1 MAPPRRRKANIR
13 RPSGGPPG
21 RTPTS
26 AAAQTRANIS
36 RARTSKADIA
46 RGLDIARGRKEF
58 FSNRP
63 DVSDDRALR
72 RMTQADEVQRFKNL
86 YTKPVQGS
94 SNLLQM
100 TADAP
105 MSLSQF
111 RQQTA
116 NKYGPTFKEIGSD
129 IGFGLGSIA
138 KGVGQKLDQG
148 AFGITGIIRGLY
160 NTFTDNAAKAKDAL
174 VKGFDKLTSVEQEI
188 AKNKDSYPR
197 MTSHP
202 RLQEITNLE
211 NQQMTELEKAEL
223 IRNNME
229 MITTPVTQSG
239 DFTDDSFRRTPATGI
254 TSAPRVF
261 DNRFLRMPGSGYQA
275 GAGLPTIVDSQTD
288 NIQITDG
295 QAKPITDQEFMEQE
309 QKANEMFN
317 DPFFIQNQIVTDYV
331 SPEDRM
337 QNLINQ
343 NKQNNNT
350 MFNSGV
356 MTPKQ
361 TEDMFSIDLQ

>member
-46 RGLDIARGRKEF
+46 RDLDIARGRKEF

-188 AKNKDSYPR
+188 AKNLDITLDKDLKFEPV
-197 MTSHP
+197 
-202 RLQEITNLE
+202 QQQLE
-211 NQQMTELEKAEL
+211 LD
-223 IRNNME
+223 
-229 MITTPVTQSG
+229 V
-239 DFTDDSFRRTPATGI
+239 
-254 TSAPRVF
+254 
-261 DNRFLRMPGSGYQA
+261 
-275 GAGLPTIVDSQTD
+275 
-288 NIQITDG
+288 G
-295 QAKPITDQEFMEQE
+295 QVEE
-309 QKANEMFN
+309 
-317 DPFFIQNQIVTDYV
+317 
-331 SPEDRM
+331 
-337 QNLINQ
+337 
-343 NKQNNNT
+343 
-350 MFNSGV
+350 
-356 MTPKQ
+356 TPKP
-361 TEDMFSIDLQ
+361 TRKRRKK